1 MGLCFRGIGE
11 IVCADELMNNYT
23 AVNMFRGGSMEYIIE
38 GVIKY
43 NSSNGTLYIDDSG
56 MDMITLARVTNEI
69 LLLFIQHNHVPLK
82 RDFILSE
89 LWEKRGLTSSSNG
102 LNNYVSMLR
111 KALAQCGYP
120 DLITTIPKHGFIF
133 EAEISNLVT
142 SDVQRIDENLVT
154 DLATKLP
161 PAHETT
167 VQRKPVRQRWLTRK
181 MIGSSILAIFMMII
195 FLPEVYD
202 AYKLRA
208 MKTEFFTYKQCQF
221 YIADDKTR
229 EIATSKIID
238 NIKASAAE
246 INLNCERKANVYYF
260 ADNKVDSSGN
270 VILKD
275 LISYCHYQSK
285 TPCDNYYLTRHI
297 NKGDHEK

>member
-1 MGLCFRGIGE
+1 
-11 IVCADELMNNYT
+11 MNNYT

-133 EAEISNLVT
+133 EAEISNVVANEFL
-142 SDVQRIDENLVT
+142 RIDESLVS
-154 DLATKLP
+154 DLLP
-161 PAHETT
+161 QIPLAPETEIK
-167 VQRKPVRQRWLTRK
+167 RISVRESRLTRK
-181 MIGSSILAIFMMII
+181 VIGPSALVIILLVLFFPGIYNAYMQRAI
-195 FLPEVYD
+195 
-202 AYKLRA
+202 
-208 MKTEFFTYKQCQF
+208 KTEFFTYKQCQF

-229 EIATSKIID
+229 EIATIKIID

-270 VILKD
+270 VVLKD
-275 LISYCHYQSK
+275 LISYCHYKSK

>member
-1 MGLCFRGIGE
+1 
-11 IVCADELMNNYT
+11 
-23 AVNMFRGGSMEYIIE
+23 MEYIIE

-89 LWEKRGLTSSSNG
+89 LWDKRGLTSSSNG

-133 EAEISNLVT
+133 EAEISNLAT
-142 SDVQRIDENLVT
+142 SDIPRKDENLVT
-154 DLATKLP
+154 DLPLQIP
-161 PAHETT
+161 PVHETK
-167 VQRKPVRQRWLTRK
+167 VQRKPVRQSWLTRK

-195 FLPEVYD
+195 FLPGVYD

-270 VILKD
+270 VVLKD

>member
-1 MGLCFRGIGE
+1 
-11 IVCADELMNNYT
+11 
-23 AVNMFRGGSMEYIIE
+23 MEYIIE

-69 LLLFIQHNHVPLK
+69 LLLFIQHNNIPLK

-133 EAEISNLVT
+133 EADLLNVVA
-142 SDVQRIDENLVT
+142 SDVLCIDEGLVT
-154 DLATKLP
+154 DLAPQLP
-161 PAHETT
+161 AGHETIK
-167 VQRKPVRQRWLTRK
+167 QRKDFRHNWLSRK
-181 MIGSSILAIFMMII
+181 MIGTSILVIFLMVI
-195 FLPEVYD
+195 FLPGTYN
-202 AYKLRA
+202 AYKMRA
-208 MKTEFFTYKQCQF
+208 IKTEFFTYKQCQF
-221 YIADDKTR
+221 YLADDKTR

-238 NIKASAAE
+238 NIKASAVE
-246 INLNCERKANVYYF
+246 IKLNCERKANVYYY

-275 LISYCHYQSK
+275 LISYCHYKSK